1 MHTADPILV
10 LLDRFTAAINAH
22 DLDAVLA
29 LVTEDIVFESTSPA
43 PDGARYED
51 RAAVAQAWGDL
62 LASTPQARFAVEEQ
76 FSDGSQRAVVRWRYD
91 WGDGHV
97 RGVDIIRVQDGQ
109 LAESLAYVKG

>member
-1 MHTADPILV
+1 MHTTDPILA

-29 LVTEDIVFESTSPA
+29 LVTEDIVFESTSPP
-43 PDGARYED
+43 PDGVRYEG

-62 LASTPQARFAVEEQ
+62 LVSTPQARFTVEEQ
-76 FSDGSQRAVVRWRYD
+76 FSGGSQRAVVRWRYD
-91 WGDGHV
+91 WGEGHV
-97 RGVDIIRVQDGQ
+97 RGVDIIRVRDGQ